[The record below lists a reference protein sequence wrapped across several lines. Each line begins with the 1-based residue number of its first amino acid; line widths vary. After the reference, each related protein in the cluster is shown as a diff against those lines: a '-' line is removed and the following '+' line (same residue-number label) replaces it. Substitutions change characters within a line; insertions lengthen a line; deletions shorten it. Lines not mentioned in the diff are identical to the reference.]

1 MARALGPCEVLGVT
15 WAAGP
20 RGHRRSADTKEIGFP
35 GPFFTTPPRNSAE
48 AAGMA
53 ARARCQENRAAAS
66 NRTIA
71 PGVPGYLTRS
81 GGGCPGPPG
90 GSWRRARQGAA
101 ARGRRLPAA
110 GQPGLAG
117 GQRLACHR
125 AWPARVAWRGP
136 ACLSPGRPR
145 SSRGRPGQPGTCP
158 PLRSTVPAYLAGA
171 LAGSPPARAGAPGE
185 GRSSARGGSRPGSGQ
200 DAALPL
206 VTVASRYRGQPS
218 RFPQPAFR
226 QAARRG

>member
-110 GQPGLAG
+110 GQPGW
-117 GQRLACHR
+117 R
-125 AWPARVAWRGP
+125 AVSVWPAIEPGPPGSQGRGP
-136 ACLSPGRPR
+136 GLPVTRPPAQQPG
-145 SSRGRPGQPGTCP
+145 GAGQPGTCP

>member
-1 MARALGPCEVLGVT
+1 MARAPGPCEVLGVT

-35 GPFFTTPPRNSAE
+35 GPFFTPRREIEPRQQEWRPAPAARKTGPPHLTGLLPRACRPHPVRRRLPQPARRVL
-48 AAGMA
+48 AAGQAGRCGTPTPASRPAFGTA
-53 ARARCQENRAAAS
+53 AIE
-66 NRTIA
+66 
-71 PGVPGYLTRS
+71 
-81 GGGCPGPPG
+81 PGPPG
-90 GSWRRARQGAA
+90 SHGGA
-101 ARGRRLPAA
+101 
-110 GQPGLAG
+110 
-117 GQRLACHR
+117 RLACHQAAR
-125 AWPARVAWRGP
+125 AAAGGGPASRAPARRCAALCRRTWRVP
-136 ACLSPGRPR
+136 SP
-145 SSRGRPGQPGTCP
+145 
-158 PLRSTVPAYLAGA
+158 
-171 LAGSPPARAGAPGE
+171 GSPPARAGAPGE